1 MKKPYIKILGLFV
14 IVLMMG
20 LIFTSL
26 KSSKKYKFDISAE
39 EIHAELVNSI
49 HYVNPNEVQ
58 EIISNKNKD
67 YVFVDIRNPREYD
80 NFHIESSINV
90 PMEKVLND
98 EFSSFFENNKT
109 KVLYCDNSLK
119 SNQIRLLLTQFGY
132 ENILV
137 LQGGANYWQENMI
150 SKDIFKSTPEFDDEK
165 LKFDSDK
172 LKPSE

>member
-26 KSSKKYKFDISAE
+26 KSSKKYKFEISAE
-39 EIHAELVNSI
+39 ELHAELVTSK
-49 HYVNPNEVQ
+49 HYLNPNELP

-90 PMEKVLND
+90 PMEKVLDD

-165 LKFDSDK
+165 LKFDLDK
-172 LKPSE
+172 LKASK